1 MKITK
6 QTLKQLIKEELDNLL
21 LERDINKMLD
31 FAGVYALVQKYVGP
45 RNRKAVYSVTGK
57 VDFMKGGHLT
67 INIPGELPF
76 EPREGRGQELPG
88 EAALSE
94 NDAESWDAARSGDKH
109 RMRTLI
115 DKNKP
120 VEAGIGPSDDPL
132 RANYNREKSE
142 LVSKI
147 IADIRSLMM
156 PAGAVGQPGDSPEAR
171 LARPDIMR
179 LKRELKTIIDQE
191 DPNPS
196 SRF

>member
-31 FAGVYALVQKYVGP
+31 FEGVRTLVQKYVTP

-94 NDAESWDAARSGDKH
+94 NDAESRDAA
-109 RMRTLI
+109 L
-115 DKNKP
+115 
-120 VEAGIGPSDDPL
+120 L
-132 RANYNREKSE
+132 RKLNDVA
-142 LVSKI
+142 
-147 IADIRSLMM
+147 
-156 PAGAVGQPGDSPEAR
+156 
-171 LARPDIMR
+171 
-179 LKRELKTIIDQE
+179 TQE
-191 DPNPS
+191 DPDPS
-196 SRF
+196 TRF